1 MNMKLLLSFLTISLM
16 NAGNDDHMTPDRSTS
31 TAREL
36 FSDGKGAFAASL
48 LMMHTPPAAP
58 PTIAASPL
66 RTPNQGIASSNHLT
80 PINQPTIAFDPTPG
94 QDVSQ
99 LQANLF
105 QNKAMFL
112 STIGEK
118 NMNVLLA
125 KLGDTETAQITAW
138 NMLSDMSVEF
148 DNSTKRNYINII
160 KKYLAD
166 LYGKSIDI
174 DERNNINT
182 LVGQISLLQI
192 SAQGVPSERLAKHV
206 VNYCKEMK
214 YELQGIRAQK
224 MKTQDVKFENK
235 KEGRQL
241 GYVVKVNTDTGK
253 LLTYYAKTHSEGT
266 FQDAPSEAR
275 SAQPVNYIELLTYKL
290 LEKLGV
296 GPQSHFFG
304 RDERNFYIMTLDLA
318 INPKTMESLG
328 EFLTFGKINKSEE
341 KENYLGKLSEYKY
354 NRAQDKNDPDYVKL
368 INEIENDE
376 KSKKFCYEIT
386 KMNLL
391 IRIIHIIDLY
401 DNSGNF
407 GFIIDDQGGLKELK
421 IVDMHVWLT
430 HQKTDT
436 EDFIEGNSTFV
447 AAGSASS
454 LTYAF
459 KTRDTQLRLKD
470 ANKIMN
476 NELKGFSNMLE
487 KAYNEILPIINQH
500 HADTEKE
507 EALEERCNGILRNYN
522 ALKDG
527 IPIALTEL
535 NKSPA

>member
-1 MNMKLLLSFLTISLM
+1 MKLLLSFLTISLM
-16 NAGNDDHMTPDRSTS
+16 NAGNEDHMTPDRPTS
-31 TAREL
+31 TAKRL
-36 FSDGKGAFAASL
+36 FSDIDSS
-48 LMMHTPPAAP
+48 TE
-58 PTIAASPL
+58 
-66 RTPNQGIASSNHLT
+66 TPNAKRSRGYYKETMLPPPST
-80 PINQPTIAFDPTPG
+80 PTDQQTVPVDPTPG
-94 QDVSQ
+94 MTVSQ
-99 LQANLF
+99 EQADLF
-105 QNKAMFL
+105 THQKSKDALMESDFANI
-112 STIGEK
+112 IGED
-118 NMNVLLA
+118 NMEVLLA
-125 KLGDTETAQITAW
+125 KLGDTDIEQTKAW

-206 VNYCKEMK
+206 VNYCNEMQ
-214 YELQGIRAQK
+214 YELEDIRDQK
-224 MKTQDVKFENK
+224 MKTQDVKLENK

-266 FQDAPSEAR
+266 FQDVPSEAR

-290 LEKLGV
+290 LEKLGI

-328 EFLTFGKINKSEE
+328 KFLTFGKINKSEE

-354 NRAQDKNDPDYVKL
+354 KAKQNKSDPDYVKL

-391 IRIIHIIDLY
+391 VRIIYMTDLH

-421 IVDMHVWLT
+421 IVDMHAWLGDHPT
-430 HQKTDT
+430 SVKSFMT
-436 EDFIEGNSTFV
+436 GNGIFV
-447 AAGSASS
+447 AATSTPSVI
-454 LTYAF
+454 YAF
-459 KTRDTQLRLKD
+459 KARDTKLRLQD
-470 ANKIMN
+470 AQNIMY
-476 NELKGFSNMLE
+476 NELNNFESALKQAYDETVPMISKHYE
-487 KAYNEILPIINQH
+487 DDADKAEIEI
-500 HADTEKE
+500 
-507 EALEERCNGILRNYN
+507 EALEERCKGILENYDT
-522 ALKDG
+522 LQKE
-527 IPIALTEL
+527 IPIALTKL
-535 NKSPA
+535 STSS